1 MTNVTAPPPITASR
15 FHLLYPSPVSLLGT
29 VLTLHLHAHFQFCSV
44 RRIGTPA
51 GSVSCFPGLHSW
63 HSSGGLLGPKDAQTE
78 RSRDHTHRSEPKAG
92 TILCHYFSTVECEPG
107 AVSNPFCLPEYQP
120 QWNGPKSL
128 LQLSSPR
135 KAAAGTV
142 SMNAM
147 GARLSPF

>member
-1 MTNVTAPPPITASR
+1 MTNVTALPPSTASR

-44 RRIGTPA
+44 RRIGMPA

-63 HSSGGLLGPKDAQTE
+63 HSSGGLLGPKDAQIE
-78 RSRDHTHRSEPKAG
+78 RIRDHTHCSEPKTGA
-92 TILCHYFSTVECEPG
+92 ILCHWFSTVECEPG
-107 AVSNPFCLPEYQP
+107 AVSNLPEYQP
-120 QWNGPKSL
+120 QGKELKSL

-135 KAAAGTV
+135 KVAAGTV

-147 GARLSPF
+147 GAKLSAF